1 MSNTPDFEESAPPGT
16 APAENQGKTQDEKL
30 EHLKDEQLSF
40 QIDSIDKEV
49 DEKLNDK
56 EKKMMAVI
64 SKEIS
69 KHGLTVRE
77 ACELANLPYDA
88 LMEMYEKKPVV
99 KKIIEQKKL
108 EYKRQIKKTLSAAI
122 RKGDD
127 DKAMEMA
134 EKLFPEEFGND
145 ANSEEQ
151 EETLL
156 REAIEFAREHSDKTM
171 LVSERDSRP
180 HGKDGEMPDS
190 AKREDM
196 DYEAAIENALA

>member
-88 LMEMYEKKPVV
+88 LMEM
-99 KKIIEQKKL
+99 
-108 EYKRQIKKTLSAAI
+108 
-122 RKGDD
+122 
-127 DKAMEMA
+127 A

-190 AKREDM
+190 AKREDE
-196 DYEAAIENALA
+196 DYEAAIEKALA